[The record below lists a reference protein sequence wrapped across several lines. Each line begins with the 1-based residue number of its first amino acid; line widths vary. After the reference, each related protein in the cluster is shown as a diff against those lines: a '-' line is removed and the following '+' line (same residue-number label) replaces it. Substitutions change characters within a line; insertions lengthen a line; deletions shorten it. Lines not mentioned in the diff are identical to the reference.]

1 MGILNVR
8 YLVDRYRDRF
18 TEEEI
23 KSLEEEDYEIRQC
36 EHCGKLMSK
45 GIIIDDGMYYD
56 SEECVYKHFTEREYL
71 CACYGILYD
80 SKMEDLLKCEF
91 DKLIE
96 EEGDEDEGWAF
107 YTEWPEVDESTIEKL
122 QNLLSEDMA
131 SPTEYLNSILLEGV
145 VATEPNLRKDK
156 KYHFQLLTYR
166 YEESKAK
173 AIYIDCVYSSL
184 PAGKVRQGKTVR
196 VLGALDI
203 RDGALIIR
211 GQHVE

>member
-23 KSLEEEDYEIRQC
+23 KALEEEDYEIRQC
-36 EHCGKLMSK
+36 EHCGKLMCK

-56 SEECVYKHFTEREYL
+56 SEECVYKHFTEREYI

-80 SKMEDLLKCEF
+80 SEMEKLSKREF
-91 DKLIE
+91 DKLIA
-96 EEGDEDEGWAF
+96 EEGDEDKGWAF

-131 SPTEYLNSILLEGV
+131 HPTCYLNSILLEGIV
-145 VATEPNLRKDK
+145 VTEPEMRKDK
-156 KYHFQLLTYR
+156 KCHFKLLTYR
-166 YEESKAK
+166 YSHPGVKV
-173 AIYIDCVYSSL
+173 ICINCVFSEL
-184 PAGKVRQGKTVR
+184 PEKVRQGKTVR

-211 GQHVE
+211 GQYVE